1 MTVTIDDAGRIVVP
15 EPVRQRLGLRPGTC
29 LELLESPEGLTLT
42 PTTDQ
47 PRLVRQGALLVYAGP
62 LDAGQDLL
70 NTVQDDRESR
80 IRDIW
85 SR

>member
-15 EPVRQRLGLRPGTC
+15 ETVRERLGLRPGTC
-29 LELLESPEGLTLT
+29 LELLESPEGLTLK
-42 PTTDQ
+42 PTAEQ
-47 PRLVRQGALLVYAGP
+47 ARLVRKGALLVYAGP
-62 LDAGQDLL
+62 IEAGQNLI
-70 NTVQDDRESR
+70 NAVQEDRESR